1 MYHIKERWIMF
12 GFIEREQ
19 ILLKQNVYD
28 LLHNTRIGRKGFAF
42 ILIGLFFTY
51 LVSNAIINNISVEY
65 ILMYYVR
72 YVFKIF
78 GLGLTLELSRR
89 RLHDNGYSG
98 KLLWIWG
105 TIASIIYTYYVY
117 NIYSTEGLFLSFF
130 EQIFLIEILIIFIP
144 AALLI
149 FLPSEQCLNK
159 YGDSNVQMTSSTYA
173 IGYIE
178 TKFTLSNEKGIL
190 EYLRDIYLYRS
201 FRLTGRAKLIEAGI
215 GVGSLGTIMG
225 LNVNILALLLMI
237 KSEMGIAI
245 LEPISWAI
253 FYILYVYTLFSVFTL
268 LIRRLHDSL
277 YSGLWILLLVV
288 PFANVFVFYR
298 LFIKGSWDV
307 NSIKEI

>member
-1 MYHIKERWIMF
+1 MF

-19 ILLKQNVYD
+19 ILLKQNIYD

-65 ILMYYVR
+65 IFMYYVR
-72 YVFKIF
+72 YIFKIF
-78 GLGLTLELSRR
+78 GLGLALELSRR

-117 NIYSTEGLFLSFF
+117 NIYSKEGLFLSFF
-130 EQIFLIEILIIFIP
+130 EQILLIEILIIFIP
-144 AALLI
+144 AALLF
-149 FLPSEQCLNK
+149 FLPSEQRLNK
-159 YGDSNVQMTSSTYA
+159 YGDSNMQMISSTYA
-173 IGYIE
+173 IGYVD
-178 TKFTLSNEKGIL
+178 TKITLSNEKGIL
-190 EYLRDIYLYRS
+190 EYLRDIYLYHS

-215 GVGSLGTIMG
+215 GVGSLGTIMS

-253 FYILYVYTLFSVFTL
+253 FYMLYVYTLFSVFTL

-277 YSGLWILLLVV
+277 YSAFWVLLLVV
-288 PFANVFVFYR
+288 PFANVFILYR

>member
-1 MYHIKERWIMF
+1 MF

-19 ILLKQNVYD
+19 ILLKQNIYD

-65 ILMYYVR
+65 IFMYYVR
-72 YVFKIF
+72 YVFKIV

-89 RLHDNGYSG
+89 RLHDNGCSG

-130 EQIFLIEILIIFIP
+130 EQIFLIETLIIFIP
-144 AALLI
+144 AALLF

-159 YGDSNVQMTSSTYA
+159 YGDSNVQMISSTYA
-173 IGYIE
+173 IGYVK
-178 TKFTLSNEKGIL
+178 TKITLSNEKGIL
-190 EYLRDIYLYRS
+190 EYLRDIYLYHS
-201 FRLTGRAKLIEAGI
+201 FRLTGRAKLIEANI

-225 LNVNILALLLMI
+225 LNVNILALLLLI

-245 LEPISWAI
+245 LEPISWAL
-253 FYILYVYTLFSVFTL
+253 FYILYIYTLFAVFTL

-277 YSGLWILLLVV
+277 YSAFWILLLVV
-288 PFANVFVFYR
+288 PFANVFILYR

>member
-1 MYHIKERWIMF
+1 MF
-12 GFIEREQ
+12 GFIEREKF
-19 ILLKQNVYD
+19 LLKQNVYD
-28 LLHNTRIGRKGFAF
+28 LLHNTRIGRKGFFF

-72 YVFKIF
+72 YIFKIF
-78 GLGLTLELSRR
+78 GLGLTLDLSRR

-105 TIASIIYTYYVY
+105 IIASIIYIYYVY

-144 AALLI
+144 AALLF

-159 YGDSNVQMTSSTYA
+159 YGDNNVQMTSSIYA

-178 TKFTLSNEKGIL
+178 TKITLSNEKGIL

-201 FRLTGRAKLIEAGI
+201 FKLIGRAKIIEAVI
-215 GVGSLGTIMG
+215 GVGALGTIMG

-245 LEPISWAI
+245 LEPISWVI
-253 FYILYVYTLFSVFTL
+253 FYILYIYTLFAVFTL

-277 YSGLWILLLVV
+277 YSAFWLLLLLV
-288 PFANVFVFYR
+288 PFANVFIFYR

-307 NSIKEI
+307 NSIQEIGK